1 MGIKKEYL
9 RTVDDAGNIE
19 AVQALTA
26 ASTAVPV
33 KSYGVTS
40 ITSTAGGTAG
50 THGYTMEAPRK
61 GLVKSLVVSVG
72 STREVAV
79 ALGGTVYG
87 TADTTATFSTGAGN
101 RRNLTLVGLST
112 GTWAVTAASTGIV
125 FS

>member
-1 MGIKKEYL
+1 MGVKKEYL

-26 ASTAVPV
+26 ASTATPV
-33 KSYGVTS
+33 KSYGVTQ

-50 THGYTMEAPRK
+50 THGYTMQAPRK
-61 GLVKSLVVSVG
+61 GLQKTLVVDVG

-87 TADTTATFSTGAGN
+87 TANNTATFSTGAG
-101 RRNLTLVGLST
+101 RWRNLSLVGLST
-112 GTWAVTAASTGIV
+112 GSWAVTGASTGVV